1 MKFSIYKSVLLK
13 SLNSVGRAASVH
25 SPLPVLSGIKLS
37 VNEDGLL
44 LLASDTNITIQELI
58 IENDDTKLVIDK
70 YGSVVLD
77 ARYILEAV
85 RKLDSLYVNIEIIDG
100 ALTRISG
107 NNAEYEINGVE
118 SSSYPDIDL
127 RKPETHFNISA
138 FKLKEIISQTAFAAA
153 TTEDRPIFTGVNFIL
168 DSGVLTA
175 VSTNSYRLA
184 KKTYSL
190 NNTNDAFNITVPA
203 SNLNEVLKTINQN
216 NEVEVYVSNK
226 VVQFHLGETLIQ
238 SRLVDGLFPD
248 VNRLIPT
255 EFGYELT
262 VNTHDLVSSIDRSSF
277 LRTDGYW
284 NVRLEASSEEIIIA
298 SRSQEIG
305 SSHETLSPIDYKGGK
320 FKIAFNGRYMIEAL
334 QSFKTD
340 EVKILFVGEMQAFI
354 LVNPNDDSV
363 VQLVL
368 PVRTFD

>member
-13 SLNSVGRAASVH
+13 SLNSVGRAASAH
-25 SPLPVLSGIKLS
+25 SPLPVLSGIKLTA
-37 VNEDGLL
+37 NENGLV
-44 LLASDTNITIQELI
+44 LLASDTNITIQEI
-58 IENDDTKLVIDK
+58 IKSNDDTKLEIHEQ
-70 YGSVVLD
+70 GSVVLD
-77 ARYILEAV
+77 SRYILEAV
-85 RKLDSLYVNIEIIDG
+85 RKLDSLYVNIEIMDG

-107 NNAEYEINGVE
+107 NNAEYEINGTPA
-118 SSSYPDIDL
+118 SSYPNIDL
-127 RKPETHFNISA
+127 YKPEVHFSMPA
-138 FKLKEIISQTAFAAA
+138 YKLREIISQTAFAAS
-153 TTEDRPIFTGVNFIL
+153 TTEDRPIFTGVNFVL
-168 DSGVLTA
+168 NGGVLTA

-184 KKTYSL
+184 KKTTEIS
-190 NNTNDAFNITVPA
+190 NMNDEFNITIPA
-203 SNLNEVLKTINQN
+203 TNLNEVSKTIVDNIDVN
-216 NEVEVYVSNK
+216 VYVSNK
-226 VVQFHLGETLIQ
+226 IVQFYINETLIQ

-248 VNRLIPT
+248 VNRLIPS

-262 VNTHDLVSSIDRSSF
+262 VNAHDLISSIDRSSF
-277 LRTDGYW
+277 LRSDGFW
-284 NVRLEASSEEIIIA
+284 NVRLESSNEEIVIS

-305 SSHETLSPIDYKGGK
+305 SSHEVLSPIDYKGGK

-334 QSFKTD
+334 QSFKTE

>member
-13 SLNSVGRAASVH
+13 SLNSVGRATSVH

-37 VNEDGLL
+37 ASEDGLL
-44 LLASDTNITIQELI
+44 LLGSDSNITIQELI
-58 IENDDTKLVIDK
+58 ETNDDTKLEIEK

-77 ARYILEAV
+77 SRYIIEAV

-107 NNAEYEINGVE
+107 NNAEYEINGMDA
-118 SSSYPDIDL
+118 SNYPDIDL
-127 RKPETHFNISA
+127 RKADKHFRLPA
-138 FKLKEIISQTAFAAA
+138 FKLREIISQTAFACA

-184 KKTYSL
+184 KKTYAL
-190 NNTNDAFNITVPA
+190 NGNVDAFNITVPA
-203 SNLNEVLKTINQN
+203 SNLNEVVKTIHENID
-216 NEVEVYVSNK
+216 VDVYVSNK
-226 VVQFHLGETLIQ
+226 IIQFFIDNTLIQ

-248 VNRLIPT
+248 VNRLIPS
-255 EFGYELT
+255 EFGYELV
-262 VNTHDLVSSIDRSSF
+262 VNSGDLISSIDRSSF
-277 LRTDGYW
+277 LRSDGYW
-284 NVRLEASSEEIIIA
+284 NVRLESSADEIVIA
-298 SRSQEIG
+298 SKSQEIG

-334 QSFKTD
+334 QSFRTE

-354 LVNPNDDSV
+354 LMNPNDDSV
-363 VQLVL
+363 IQLVL